1 MPSAPEEINA
11 KAGLVRRGPS
21 RSSSS
26 SKQGLS
32 PTRDAWL
39 DEIDAEVPDYVVP
52 KHEPKP
58 KPCSHNQQM
67 VVNGAVCCAKCGLK
81 LVQGGVV
88 GDPQRERQRGNP
100 RRVGRQLSW
109 RDAAANLT

>member
-1 MPSAPEEINA
+1 MPSASEEINA
-11 KAGLVRRGPS
+11 KLDWCVEALKKLLELQAGIEPDE
-21 RSSSS
+21 
-26 SKQGLS
+26 
-32 PTRDAWL
+32 DAWL

-88 GDPQRERQRGNP
+88 GDPQRNGNEAI
-100 RRVGRQLSW
+100 RAEWGGNSW